1 MLWSSLEVDG
11 KIQTYAPQL
20 SSIKAVSS
28 IAKIKKVPEIKKVWI
43 EMTKCLQRLFGL

>member
-11 KIQTYAPQL
+11 KIQTYAQL
-20 SSIKAVSS
+20 SSIQAVSS

>member
-11 KIQTYAPQL
+11 KIQTYAQL
-20 SSIKAVSS
+20 SSIQAVSS
-28 IAKIKKVPEIKKVWI
+28 NAKIKKVPEIKKVWI